1 MVQKRRM
8 STEKLVMGAILT
20 ALVVVLQFVALAYR
34 MLFPLAPFTI
44 TLVLVPIVL
53 GAALCDTRIAGWL
66 GFVFGVIVLATDAA
80 AFYVISVPATVLVV
94 LVKGVAAG
102 MAAGFVYR
110 LLEKK
115 NRYLATAAAAV
126 VAPVVNTGIFLIGC
140 RLFFFETIKSWG
152 LAGGFDNALAYMI
165 LGLVGINFLIEIGLN
180 IVLTPLLVRVVTIRK
195 KGSTKEGKNDFTI

>member
-1 MVQKRRM
+1 MQNRRI

-34 MLFPLAPFTI
+34 ALFPLAPFTI

-66 GFVFGVIVLATDAA
+66 GFVFGVIVLVTDAG
-80 AFYVISVPATVLVV
+80 AFLAISVPATVLVV
-94 LVKGVAAG
+94 LVKGTAAG
-102 MAAGFVYR
+102 VCAGLVYR

-115 NRYLATAAAAV
+115 NRYVATAVAALV
-126 VAPVVNTGIFLIGC
+126 SPVVNTGIFLVGC

-152 LAGGFDNALAYMI
+152 LAGGFDNAFSYMI
-165 LGLVGINFLIEIGLN
+165 LGLVGINFLIEIGIN
-180 IVLTPLLVRVVTIRK
+180 IILTPVIVRLVNIRK
-195 KGSTKEGKNDFTI
+195 KEAQRSAL